1 MFEELY
7 ALAILYANGF
17 DTGKRFQDVMN
28 EMTLQGKE
36 GILELQYMPLKG
48 AVIHTMFMADH
59 GTAYDLD
66 VFGAYLMRYL
76 REKWHGET
84 LAFLGKHLYELW
96 KQLPESLQYELPFEL
111 FLYADDE
118 ADFYSRTWITEAQC
132 RFWFEEVFNY
142 YENGKKLTV
151 GMNLSSQ
158 FHFVQK
164 PATPL
169 SKKRAAP
176 KRRWFRKRK
185 PKP

>member
-36 GILELQYMPLKG
+36 GILELQYMPLKH

-59 GTAYDLD
+59 GTAYDQD

-76 REKWHGET
+76 REQWYGKT

>member
-1 MFEELY
+1 MIRMCSEH
-7 ALAILYANGF
+7 ISC
-17 DTGKRFQDVMN
+17 
-28 EMTLQGKE
+28 
-36 GILELQYMPLKG
+36 
-48 AVIHTMFMADH
+48 
-59 GTAYDLD
+59 GTC
-66 VFGAYLMRYL
+66 
-76 REKWHGET
+76 GET